1 MIESFD
7 FKALGARMIK
17 YWYLFVISFIVA
29 FVLSYYKVRY
39 SIPVY
44 KTYGKAL
51 LKDEYTAW
59 GQEYFIKG
67 MELVSAR
74 NRLTNEIGTI
84 SSYNL
89 MRSVLNEVDFSVFYY
104 DIGNI
109 KTTEL
114 YKKSPFE
121 IELDSSVNDY
131 RAISYYVKI
140 VDRNTFQLSS
150 DKENFEQSP
159 TYFF

>member
-1 MIESFD
+1 MSNPNNINKIESFD
-7 FKALGARMIK
+7 FKALGARMLK
-17 YWYLFVISFIVA
+17 FWYLFILAFILAFIVS
-29 FVLSYYKVRY
+29 FYKIRY
-39 SIPVY
+39 SVPIY
-44 KTYGKAL
+44 TTYSKVL
-51 LKDEYTAW
+51 LKDEYTSW

-89 MRSVLNEVDFSVFYY
+89 MRSALDDVDFKVFYY

-114 YKKSPFE
+114 PVF
-121 IELDSSVNDY
+121 IL
-131 RAISYYVKI
+131 
-140 VDRNTFQLSS
+140 LL
-150 DKENFEQSP
+150 
-159 TYFF
+159 